1 MSNFIA
7 RKLAGPKRENIS
19 LELKRLAAF
28 NNPGLLETPPENKRS
43 HSRRRENPPV
53 HLDLNNQDQES
64 FEEAIE
70 EMALT
75 EQQVSHLIQ
84 QHVGDGFLELEDLIG
99 DYAPEDIT
107 IVDLTGFT
115 GTHTRYKQK
124 SRSLVLSTA
133 LNSKAVK

>member
-1 MSNFIA
+1 MSNYIV
-7 RKLAGPKRENIS
+7 RKLAGSNQEGQAQEGQAQRRTSPK
-19 LELKRLAAF
+19 KDK
-28 NNPGLLETPPENKRS
+28 PKK
-43 HSRRRENPPV
+43 
-53 HLDLNNQDQES
+53 DNQDQES

>member
-1 MSNFIA
+1 MSKFIA
-7 RKLAGPKRENIS
+7 RKLAGSNQEDIS

-75 EQQVSHLIQ
+75 ERQVSHTIQ
-84 QHVGDGFLELEDLIG
+84 QQVGDGFLELKDLIE
-99 DYAPEDIT
+99 DYSPEDIT
-107 IVDLTGFT
+107 IVDLTEFT
-115 GTHTRYKQK
+115 GSHTR
-124 SRSLVLSTA
+124 
-133 LNSKAVK
+133 KAEV